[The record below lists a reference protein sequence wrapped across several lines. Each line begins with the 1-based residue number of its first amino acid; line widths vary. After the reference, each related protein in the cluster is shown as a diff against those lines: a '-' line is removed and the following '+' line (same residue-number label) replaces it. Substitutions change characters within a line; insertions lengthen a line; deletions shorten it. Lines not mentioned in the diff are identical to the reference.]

1 MAPSPAK
8 IRVPKAAGKGEI
20 VEVKTLFR
28 HAMESGR
35 RKDED
40 GNTVPRRII
49 SRFEARLNGK
59 PVFTAEL
66 HPAIA
71 ANPYLS
77 FFVRAEEPGE
87 LELTWTD
94 DDGSIHRETVVL
106 EIA

>member
-1 MAPSPAK
+1 MAPSPAR
-8 IRVPKAAGKGEI
+8 IRVPKVAGKGEI
-20 VEVKTLFR
+20 VEIRTLFR
-28 HAMESGR
+28 HAMETGR

-49 SRFEARLNGK
+49 NRFEARLNGK

-66 HPAIA
+66 HPAVA

-77 FFVRAEEPGE
+77 FFVRVEEPGA
-87 LELTWTD
+87 LELTWSD
-94 DDGSIHRETVVL
+94 DDGSIHREKALL